1 MLQFINVMKK
11 LLSLLFAAGLLFTG
25 GVNAVFN
32 GRIAAFESS
41 DGVIG
46 IESLVRAQGVTND
59 GESWYFSGKNGLEK
73 VDIASGEITALN
85 TKAIPEELKERFGSE
100 HIGGIG
106 YANGMIYAP
115 VEDSKVWQHPLIV
128 LYDAETLE
136 YTGKYFEL
144 PTENHTRGVPW
155 CFADAQNGV
164 LYAGD
169 SRNETRA
176 YKYDLTTLTY
186 LGVLEYSREIKEIQG
201 GEYYNGKLW
210 FGTNDMTRAV
220 YTVDAE
226 TGEAEKLFDRI
237 TYEYKLIDNFGGEG
251 EDLTILPMEDGT
263 YIHTLQIGALFI
275 DATLR
280 HYK

>member
-1 MLQFINVMKK
+1 MLPFINVLRKMF
-11 LLSLLFAAGLLFTG
+11 SLLFACGLLFTG

-32 GRIAAFESS
+32 GDIYAYESS

-46 IESLVRAQGVTND
+46 IETLARAQGVTND
-59 GESWYFSGKNGLEK
+59 GKSWYFSGKNCLEK
-73 VDIASGEITALN
+73 VGMESGEIEALL
-85 TKAIPEELKERFGSE
+85 TSAIPAELADRFGSK

-106 YANGMIYAP
+106 YADGILYAP
-115 VEDSKVWQHPLIV
+115 IEDSKVWLHPLIA
-128 LYDAETLE
+128 LYDAATLE
-136 YTGKYFEL
+136 FTGRYFEL
-144 PTENHTRGVPW
+144 PTDKHTRGVPW
-155 CFADAQNGV
+155 CFADAENGI

-169 SRNETRA
+169 SRNDNEA
-176 YKYDLTTLTY
+176 FMYDLDTFGYVGSL
-186 LGVLEYSREIKEIQG
+186 VYSEAVKEIQG
-201 GEYYNGKLW
+201 GEYYDGKLY

-220 YTVDAE
+220 YAVDAQ
-226 TGEAEKLFDRI
+226 TGEVEKLFDRI

-251 EDLTILPMEDGT
+251 EDLTVCPLPDGT

>member
-144 PTENHTRGVPW
+144 QTENHTRGVPW

-186 LGVLEYSREIKEIQG
+186 LGALEYSREIKEIQG

>member
-11 LLSLLFAAGLLFTG
+11 LLSLLFAAGFLFTG

-32 GRIAAFESS
+32 GKIDPYESS

-73 VDIASGEITALN
+73 VDIVSGEITALN
-85 TKAIPEELKERFGSE
+85 TKAIPEELEERFGSE

-106 YANGMIYAP
+106 YADGLIYAP
-115 VEDSKVWQHPLIV
+115 VEDSKVWAHPLIV
-128 LYDAETLE
+128 LYDAKTLE
-136 YTGKYFEL
+136 YTGKFFEL

-176 YKYDLTTLTY
+176 YKYDLTTLEY
-186 LGVLEYSREIKEIQG
+186 LGILEYSREIKEIQG

-220 YTVDAE
+220 YAADAV
-226 TGEAEKLFDRI
+226 TGEVEKLFDRI